1 MKCYGYGR
9 HSTAKQS
16 ATEDVQRAAVESY
29 FTQSLR
35 QKGAT
40 WAGFHYDAATSGGMN
55 FSDRPEG
62 LRVWVLLQPGDYV
75 VVSKLDRAFRS
86 LIDGARTMELL
97 KQKRVHFVALD
108 VGIDTG
114 SPMGEFAL
122 NVFLAAA
129 QLQRRYAAERTSEV
143 LRHKSAMGVPIGGA
157 ATSSPYGWRRVGRGK
172 KSYLVIDEGER
183 QRIEHLARL
192 RETGLSLERV
202 CVATSL
208 AEHRWVN
215 EGRRWYPTSVSA
227 ALRARAKGYPKVF
240 MRSSRGGKSARQL

>member
-1 MKCYGYGR
+1 MKVYGYGR

-16 ATEDVQRAAVESY
+16 ATEGVQRAAVEAF
-29 FTQSLR
+29 FTQSLAP
-35 QKGAT
+35 KGAT
-40 WAGFHYDAATSGGMN
+40 WAAWHYDAATSGGMN

-97 KQKRVHFVALD
+97 KQKRVNFVALD

-143 LRHKSAMGVPIGGA
+143 LLHKSAMGVPIGRA
-157 ATSSPYGWRRVGRGK
+157 ATSTPYGWRRVGRGE
-172 KSYLVIDEGER
+172 KSYLVVDEGER
-183 QRIEHLARL
+183 RRIEQLATL
-192 RETGLSLERV
+192 RDSGLSLERV
-202 CVATSL
+202 CVATSM
-208 AEHRWVN
+208 AENRWIN
-215 EGRRWYPTSVSA
+215 EGRRRWYPTSVSA
-227 ALRARAKGYPKVF
+227 ALTARARGYPKAF
-240 MRSSRGGKSARQL
+240 MRSSRPRIG